1 MFVKKDLESEETSL
15 TTFTKLLISIFTV
28 ISMIAGAVFYLE
40 NTYEHKADAK
50 EMKIYLEKETVSTLK
65 SYQKY
70 FDTKQMYIQQK
81 YNIERLEDLR
91 DHEVLLEA
99 QIKQDPNNPL
109 LQNKLKIIKT
119 KIKKLEN
126 KIYGD

>member
-1 MFVKKDLESEETSL
+1 
-15 TTFTKLLISIFTV
+15 
-28 ISMIAGAVFYLE
+28 
-40 NTYEHKADAK
+40 
-50 EMKIYLEKETVSTLK
+50 
-65 SYQKY
+65 
-70 FDTKQMYIQQK
+70 
-81 YNIERLEDLR
+81 
-91 DHEVLLEA
+91 LEA